1 MIIRHK
7 FFGAALLV
15 WLLLVLSAAAG
26 AANVQ
31 STTPPAKKRTTQSK
45 KPPRKPDLEPRA
57 IALLKAASARLAAAR
72 SLSFTAVE
80 IFEHPS
86 RHGHPLA
93 YATKSD
99 VTLQRPD
106 RLRVIISGDGP
117 ASEFYYDGK
126 IMMAFAPAE
135 NLVAVANAPPTID
148 ATLEAAY
155 HSAGI
160 YFPFTDLIVA
170 DPYKD
175 MAEGLELAYYMGQS
189 HVVGGTA
196 TDMVAYIDNGV
207 FIQIWIG
214 TEDKLPRMLHAVFLN
229 DPDHLR
235 HQLDLSNW
243 QLDVTVPGDAFGS
256 SSASNAKHIP
266 FAHPHPQPATGV
278 KPKSNKPPK
287 AQKQ

>member
-1 MIIRHK
+1 MIRHK

-15 WLLLVLSAAAG
+15 SLLALSMAAG
-26 AANVQ
+26 AANAQ

-45 KPPRKPDLEPRA
+45 KPPVIPPKPDLEPRA
-57 IALLKAASARLAAAR
+57 IALLKASSDRLAAAH

-126 IMMAFAPAE
+126 IMSAFAPAE

-148 ATLEAAY
+148 AT
-155 HSAGI
+155 
-160 YFPFTDLIVA
+160 
-170 DPYKD
+170 
-175 MAEGLELAYYMGQS
+175 
-189 HVVGGTA
+189 
-196 TDMVAYIDNGV
+196 
-207 FIQIWIG
+207 
-214 TEDKLPRMLHAVFLN
+214 
-229 DPDHLR
+229 R
-235 HQLDLSNW
+235 HQLDLSSW
-243 QLDVTVPGDAFGS
+243 QLDFTVPGDAFGS
-256 SSASNAKHIP
+256 SRAANAKRIP
-266 FAHPHPQPATGV
+266 FAHPHPQTAPGAKPPV
-278 KPKSNKPPK
+278 KAKPPK
-287 AQKQ
+287 AKPQ